1 MAMRFYAAF
10 MYLSLICPLLC
21 CTGHGSKIEQIADT
35 LQLKGLGYYDTLVQ
49 IECPIA
55 YNSFSIN
62 HVIKH
67 TRYEELIAFDNTF
80 DVGDDIFTK
89 QITDALHA
97 CRYEGCL
104 LISDFDTYTYSL
116 PRLKTFS
123 VLIDGNFVT
132 FVGFYYNDDNDENY
146 FY

>member
-1 MAMRFYAAF
+1 MVMRFYAAF

-67 TRYEELIAFDNTF
+67 TRLPN
-80 DVGDDIFTK
+80 K
-89 QITDALHA
+89 
-97 CRYEGCL
+97 
-104 LISDFDTYTYSL
+104 SL
-116 PRLKTFS
+116 M
-123 VLIDGNFVT
+123 
-132 FVGFYYNDDNDENY
+132 FYMLADMKVVC
-146 FY
+146 